1 MSQLNPSPQTYPQTD
16 LLLSRDA
23 DDVVLS
29 GVALEFDP
37 DDAEVWGLTFDDAT
51 SFEDARDANDDL
63 GQEG

>member
-1 MSQLNPSPQTYPQTD
+1 

-23 DDVVLS
+23 GDVVLS
-29 GVALEFDP
+29 GVALELDP

-63 GQEG
+63 GREA